1 MFTGIIQEI
10 GKVKSLI
17 KKGSNLTMSI
27 SSEKIIKKL
36 EIGSSISINGACQTV
51 IELGPDYFSVDTI
64 EESLQRTNLGELKIG
79 SSVNL
84 EPPLTPSSLLD
95 GHLVQGHVDCV
106 GIINKIAPGAG
117 STVFVISFPEEYK
130 KYVVEKGSIAIDGIS
145 LTVVETSSNTFEV
158 AIIPHTLENTILNDK
173 KINNKVNLEF
183 DIIAK
188 YIERMTQPD
197 KSKITIDF
205 LKEHGF

>member
-10 GKVKSLI
+10 GKVTAITKQGNNLI
-17 KKGSNLTMSI
+17 LSI
-27 SSEKIIKKL
+27 SSKNTIERL

-51 IELGPDYFSVDTI
+51 VELGKDFFKVDTI
-64 EESLQRTNLGELKIG
+64 EESLKRTTLGDLKIG
-79 SSVNL
+79 SKVNL

-106 GIINKIAPGAG
+106 GTITKITPKAG
-117 STVFVISFPEEYK
+117 STIFSISFADDYN
-130 KYVVEKGSIAIDGIS
+130 KYIVEKGSIAIDGIS
-145 LTVVETSSNTFEV
+145 LTVSNTSSNKFEV
-158 AIIPHTLENTILNDK
+158 AIIPHSLENTILVNKQIND
-173 KINNKVNLEF
+173 KVNLEF

-188 YIERMTQPD
+188 YIERMTQPE